1 LKHFKDVTTGQ
12 RDEEGRMNVIIMG
25 RKTWEGIKNMGK
37 GGKAPL
43 PGRMIYVLSSDS
55 PEAIGAD
62 RFKESVEVFSDLQDA
77 LESADHD
84 DRIRDVFLIGGKGLF
99 DSSIKYKNY
108 CKQILQTRIG
118 ENVEGDVKIG
128 KELFEGFHLADISKA
143 QADNGLNY
151 DFTRWINP
159 SLAGRYYTEFREKI
173 FREDNQEMEYLD
185 LVQRVIVEGK
195 NKTDRTGTGTR
206 SLFGTMMRYDLGET
220 FPLLTTKRVYWKG
233 VVEELLW
240 FLRGQTDSK
249 ILSSKGVTIWDKN
262 GSKDFLE
269 KSGFK
274 DRREGDLGP
283 VYGFQWRHFG
293 AHYQTC
299 DTDYTNQGIDQ
310 LSQVI
315 NQIKTNPDSRRHIVS
330 AWNVSDLNKMA
341 LPPCHVLYQFYVVDG
356 RLSCLMYQRAADM
369 GLGVPFN
376 IASYALLTCMVA
388 KMTNLLPGEFV
399 HVMGDTHVYLNH
411 IGPLQEQ
418 LKRKPDPFPILEIN
432 YQEGKPLDQYT
443 LADFHLVGYHPQHSI
458 HMDMAV

>member
-1 LKHFKDVTTGQ
+1 
-12 RDEEGRMNVIIMG
+12 MC
-25 RKTWEGIKNMGK
+25 
-37 GGKAPL
+37 
-43 PGRMIYVLSSDS
+43 SSD
-55 PEAIGAD
+55 
-62 RFKESVEVFSDLQDA
+62 L
-77 LESADHD
+77 
-84 DRIRDVFLIGGKGLF
+84 
-99 DSSIKYKNY
+99 
-108 CKQILQTRIG
+108 
-118 ENVEGDVKIG
+118 
-128 KELFEGFHLADISKA
+128 
-143 QADNGLNY
+143 
-151 DFTRWINP
+151 
-159 SLAGRYYTEFREKI
+159 
-173 FREDNQEMEYLD
+173 
-185 LVQRVIVEGK
+185 
-195 NKTDRTGTGTR
+195 
-206 SLFGTMMRYDLGET
+206 
-220 FPLLTTKRVYWKG
+220 
-233 VVEELLW
+233 
-240 FLRGQTDSK
+240 
-249 ILSSKGVTIWDKN
+249 
-262 GSKDFLE
+262 
-269 KSGFK
+269 K

-356 RLSCLMYQRAADM
+356 RLSCLLYQRSADI

-443 LADFHLVGYHPQHSI
+443 LADFNLKGYNPHGTI
-458 HMDMAV
+458 KMDMAV